1 MSQIASYYRNKTIL
15 VTGAASGI
23 GRRFTERVARY
34 NPERLILWDRNTTAL
49 TQLRQELSATRN
61 VQISGVDVSDPEI
74 IQIEADNLIHQDRVP
89 DLVLNCA
96 GIVTGKYFHQHNFH
110 EIGQIMQVNVA
121 GSMWVV
127 NAFLDAM
134 IARGSGH
141 IVNLAS
147 ASAYI
152 GNPKMSVYAAS
163 KWAVLGWTESL
174 QLEMKRLQTG
184 IDVTAIIPSYIDT
197 GMFKGVKA
205 PALVPILSTEAMTG
219 HILRGV
225 ASRKM
230 AVKVPF
236 MVRFVPLLK
245 AILPQSLFDWVAGSL
260 LGVYTSMDTFKGR
273 EQETS

>member
-96 GIVTGKYFHQHNFH
+96 GIVTGTYFHQHNFH

-152 GNPKMSVYAAS
+152 GHPKMSVYAAG

-174 QLEMKRLQTG
+174 LLELK
-184 IDVTAIIPSYIDT
+184 
-197 GMFKGVKA
+197 
-205 PALVPILSTEAMTG
+205 
-219 HILRGV
+219 
-225 ASRKM
+225 
-230 AVKVPF
+230 
-236 MVRFVPLLK
+236 LLYK
-245 AILPQSLFDWVAGSL
+245 SHNVAGIFPKHYMTRML
-260 LGVYTSMDTFKGR
+260 
-273 EQETS
+273 

>member
-1 MSQIASYYRNKTIL
+1 
-15 VTGAASGI
+15 
-23 GRRFTERVARY
+23 
-34 NPERLILWDRNTTAL
+34 
-49 TQLRQELSATRN
+49 
-61 VQISGVDVSDPEI
+61 
-74 IQIEADNLIHQDRVP
+74 
-89 DLVLNCA
+89 
-96 GIVTGKYFHQHNFH
+96 
-110 EIGQIMQVNVA
+110 
-121 GSMWVV
+121 MWVV

-134 IARGSGH
+134 IARGSGD

-225 ASRKM
+225 ASRKN
-230 AVKVPF
+230 AGDGPF
-236 MVRFVPLLK
+236 MLRFLALLK
-245 AILPQSLFDWVAGSL
+245 ATFPLAVVDWVAGSL
-260 LGVYTSMDTFKGR
+260 LGVYTSIDTFKGR
-273 EQETS
+273 EQQTS